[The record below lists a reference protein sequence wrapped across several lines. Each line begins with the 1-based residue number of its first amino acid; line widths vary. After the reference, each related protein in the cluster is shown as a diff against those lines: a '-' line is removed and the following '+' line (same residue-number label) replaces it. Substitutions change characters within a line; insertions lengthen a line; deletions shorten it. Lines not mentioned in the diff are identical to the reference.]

1 MDGRKWILA
10 MMLLLSCFEALFL
23 RHCGMSQGFY
33 TSQITAG
40 SFLYTGAFIVVL
52 LQEES
57 RWGRKESILSRIG
70 DCSYGI
76 FYIHMIIL
84 MLVGKL
90 VSRVPWVDNNWV
102 LYLGMRFILTST
114 ISFVVVEVS
123 QKCIGKKILKW
134 IGFV

>member
-1 MDGRKWILA
+1 MNGRKWILA
-10 MMLLLSCFEALFL
+10 IMFLLSCFEALFL
-23 RHCGMSQGFY
+23 RHYGMSQGFY

-40 SFLYTGAFIVVL
+40 SFLYTGAFIGVL

-57 RWGRKESILSRIG
+57 RGDRKESILSRIG

-84 MLVGKL
+84 MLVGKFVGR
-90 VSRVPWVDNNWV
+90 VSWMDSNWI
-102 LYLGMRFILTST
+102 LYWGMRFMLTSV
-114 ISFVVVEVS
+114 ISFAVIEIG
-123 QKCIGKKILKW
+123 QKCMGKKMLKW